1 MWWDAAQVLAILA
14 VAAAWSVFAY
24 TVWRWGPGRRHRSV
38 RCPEK
43 NRRARLVVEQR
54 EAGFGTLQVTDVTA
68 CSLLPDGPVTCEKEC
83 LRKF

>member
-1 MWWDAAQVLAILA
+1 MGDAAQLLAILA

-24 TVWRWGPGRRHRSV
+24 TVWRWGPGRRRRSV

-43 NRRARLVVEQR
+43 NKRARLVVEQR
-54 EAGFGTLQVTDVTA
+54 ESGFGTLQVTDVTA
-68 CSLLPDGPVTCEKEC
+68 CSLLPDGPVTCDKQC